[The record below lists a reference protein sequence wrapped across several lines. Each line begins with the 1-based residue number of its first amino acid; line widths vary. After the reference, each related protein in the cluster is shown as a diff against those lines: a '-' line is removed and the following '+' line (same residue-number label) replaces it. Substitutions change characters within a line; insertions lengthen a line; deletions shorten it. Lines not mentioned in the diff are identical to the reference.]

1 MDEKTSSPRP
11 RGGKPQWFHELKQF
25 REGAWARAALQ
36 LANTVLPYLGLLAVM
51 VYGSLQGWPYWALL
65 LIAVPAALF
74 LVRTFILFH
83 DCVHGSFFPSARA
96 NRIAGFVTGVLAFTP
111 YEAWRRS
118 HLKHHATNGQ
128 LDHRGVGDI
137 MTMTFEEYRDAT
149 RWRRL
154 QYRLYRNPIVLFV
167 LGPFYNFLIFH
178 RFAGLGGTAAER
190 RSVHVTNLTILALAV
205 GISVA
210 FGVWTYIG
218 VQLPVIL
225 LGGAVG
231 IWLFYVQHQFEPGY
245 WAHDDAWNQ
254 LDAALL
260 GASHYKLP
268 PVLRWFTGNIGI
280 HHLHH
285 LQPRIPNYRLR
296 RAYLTFPEA
305 REGTPLTLWRSF
317 RTVRANLWSELEAR
331 FLSFREAH
339 RMMRRRART

>member
-11 RGGKPQWFHELKQF
+11 RGDKPQWFHELKQF

-51 VYGSLQGWPYWALL
+51 VYGRLQGWPYWALL
-65 LIAVPAALF
+65 LIAVPAAMF
-74 LVRTFILFH
+74 LVRTFIIFH
-83 DCVHGSFFPSARA
+83 DCAHGSFFPSNRA
-96 NRIAGFVTGVLAFTP
+96 NRIAGFVTGVLTFTP

-137 MTMTFEEYRDAT
+137 MTMTYEEYRDAT
-149 RWRRL
+149 PWRRL
-154 QYRLYRNPIVLFV
+154 QYRLYRNPVVLFV
-167 LGPFYNFLIFH
+167 FGPFYNFLIFN
-178 RFAGLGGTAAER
+178 RFAGLDGTASER
-190 RSVHVTNLTILALAV
+190 RSVHLTNLAILALAA

-210 FGVWTYIG
+210 FGVWTYVA

-225 LGGAVG
+225 TGGAVG

-296 RAYLTFPEA
+296 RAYLAFPEA
-305 REGTPLTLWRSF
+305 RVGRPLTLWRSF
-317 RTVRANLWSELEAR
+317 RSVRANLWSEFEAR

-339 RMMRRRART
+339 RMMRRRAQT

>member
-11 RGGKPQWFHELKQF
+11 RGDKPQWFHELKQF

-51 VYGSLQGWPYWALL
+51 VYGRLQGWPYWSLL
-65 LIAVPAALF
+65 LIAVPAAMF
-74 LVRTFILFH
+74 QVRTFIIFH
-83 DCVHGSFFPSARA
+83 DCAHGSFFPSTRP
-96 NRIAGFVTGVLAFTP
+96 NRIAGFVTGVLTFTP

-137 MTMTFEEYRDAT
+137 MTMTFEEYRDASS
-149 RWRRL
+149 WRRL

-167 LGPFYNFLIFH
+167 FGPFYTFLILH
-178 RFAGLGGTAAER
+178 RFAGLNGTAAER
-190 RSVHVTNLTILALAV
+190 RSMHLTNLSILLLAA
-205 GISVA
+205 GISAA
-210 FGVWTYIG
+210 FGVWTYVA

-225 LGGAVG
+225 MGGAVG

-245 WAHDDAWNQ
+245 WARDDSWNQ

-296 RAYLTFPEA
+296 RAYLAFPEA
-305 REGTPLTLWRSF
+305 RVNRPLTLWRSF
-317 RTVRANLWSELEAR
+317 RAVRANLWSELEAR

-339 RMMRRRART
+339 RLMRRRVRT

>member
-11 RGGKPQWFHELKQF
+11 RGEKPQWFHELKQF
-25 REGAWARAALQ
+25 REGAWARAVLQ

-51 VYGSLQGWPYWALL
+51 GYGMLQGWPYWSLL

-74 LVRTFILFH
+74 LVRTFIIFH
-83 DCVHGSFFPSARA
+83 DCAHGSFFPSTRA
-96 NRIAGFVTGVLAFTP
+96 NRIAGFVTGVLTFTP

-137 MTMTFEEYRDAT
+137 MTMTYEEYRDAT

-167 LGPFYNFLIFH
+167 LGPFYNFLIVN
-178 RFAGLGGTAAER
+178 RFAGLDGTARER
-190 RSVHVTNLTILALAV
+190 RNVHLTNLTILALAG
-205 GISVA
+205 GISAA
-210 FGVWTYIG
+210 FGVWTYVG

-225 LGGAVG
+225 TGGAVG

-296 RAYLTFPEA
+296 RAYLAFPEA
-305 REGTPLTLWRSF
+305 RVGRPLTLWRSF
-317 RTVRANLWSELEAR
+317 RSVRANLWSELEAR

-339 RMMRRRART
+339 RMMRRRAQT